1 MSAATIALPQTARRR
16 RLAVV
21 LLATAIAG
29 GIGAALPST
38 DAQAYPISD
47 PWCQTQ
53 GEQVDCA
60 VR

>member
-1 MSAATIALPQTARRR
+1 MSTPAVLSQPVRRR
-16 RLAVV
+16 RLAGI
-21 LLATAIAG
+21 LLAGAIAG

-38 DAQAYPISD
+38 DAQAARIPD

-53 GEQVDCA
+53 GEQIDCA